1 MIKRNIITVDGF
13 PVAQLGVY
21 GVIPKHHIN
30 QYKMQF
36 AKDMGIS
43 YEGVG
48 CVFKSNKE
56 RLDIWFPKK
65 D

>member
-1 MIKRNIITVDGF
+1 MIKRNLITVDGF
-13 PVAQLGVY
+13 PVVQLDVY

-36 AKDMGIS
+36 AKDMGIL

-48 CVFKSNKE
+48 CVFQVSKL
-56 RLDIWFPKK
+56 RLSIWFPK
-65 D
+65 